1 MNAVPQATLFDHPL
15 PDPTRDIAGAL
26 HRGAGEVIDQARR
39 EETQALV
46 RAAEGRRATVDED
59 VGMQVCP
66 DCGSKH
72 KTPRGLKHHRTVMHG
87 PHKPASPKSKDPRPT
102 GAPRLLLVREGRLT
116 LSLGEI
122 LALHPEF
129 SLAGHHFRIAVEV
142 ANGGGIDCEILD

>member
-1 MNAVPQATLFDHPL
+1 MNEGWV
-15 PDPTRDIAGAL
+15 
-26 HRGAGEVIDQARR
+26 GAGELIDQARR

-46 RAAEGRRATVDED
+46 QAAEGRRATVDED
-59 VGMQVCP
+59 VDMRECS

-72 KTPRGLKHHRTVMHG
+72 QTARGLKHHRTMMHG
-87 PHKPASPKSKDPRPT
+87 PHEPASPKSKDQRPT

-129 SLAGHHFRIAVEV
+129 SLAGHRFRIAVEV
-142 ANGGGIDCEILD
+142 ADGGGVDCELLE